1 MKRLRA
7 SIVLPRIIQWISSPT
22 FVSVLFA
29 SVLLATL
36 TAGLWPFHAPGNDAT
51 LVQSDSAIR
60 FSGEGTAISDGML
73 QFEGAA
79 RGPCTIELW
88 LKPASAWKGGTPLD
102 FYNRER
108 QRDFAISQDGVDL
121 LLRSIERSNRGT
133 RSERVLVV
141 RNVFRR
147 REFLLT
153 LASDTDKL
161 IVYIDGQLVLD
172 APGFYLSSDDLA
184 AQLIVGNASRRNHG
198 WAGEVKGLA
207 IYGAELSASEGMQHV
222 RQWSAYGGPGIL
234 PAQSP
239 VAVFRFRGSGERV
252 VSNDVPGGP
261 QLILPQKYQTVDQLR
276 FESAISELHYDDS
289 YWDDAILNVLGFAPL
304 GCVAALVL
312 VNVDE
317 QRGSGF
323 RGNPHRNN
331 DKLRHRILPVVSPN
345 SLFGHYRSN
354 HKLARDFAGRRRV
367 PGRHS
372 AFGAKEMGRAR
383 WCPTRIV
390 TFSMVTEP

>member
-304 GCVAALVL
+304 GCVAALFWSMSMS
-312 VNVDE
+312 
-317 QRGSGF
+317 RGGAVFVAILTGITTSFAIEYFQSYLPTRYSGTT
-323 RGNPHRNN
+323 
-331 DKLRHRILPVVSPN
+331 DLITN
-345 SLFGHYRSN
+345 SLGTLLGVGVYLVVTRLLVQKKWVGHVGVRP
-354 HKLARDFAGRRRV
+354 A
-367 PGRHS
+367 
-372 AFGAKEMGRAR
+372 
-383 WCPTRIV
+383 
-390 TFSMVTEP
+390 